1 MPAATGGVVAGY
13 VHAATCDP
21 VRNGSGLTSAS
32 ISCGGTW
39 PIALCKRGV
48 VRQVYSQEDDLLFC
62 GAVLAFCSLASFPF
76 QAAAGRNARP
86 YLRTFATRKEA
97 IS

>member
-1 MPAATGGVVAGY
+1 M
-13 VHAATCDP
+13 
-21 VRNGSGLTSAS
+21 
-32 ISCGGTW
+32 
-39 PIALCKRGV
+39 
-48 VRQVYSQEDDLLFC
+48 QVYSQEDDLLFC
-62 GAVLAFCSLASFPF
+62 GAVLAFCSHASFPF